1 MLVVYY
7 LALAKIKE
15 VKSVFSYGLLNDKDA
30 QQMDSIL
37 DSGLDAMLAQT
48 LADNSLILTIDGSH

>member
-1 MLVVYY
+1 MLVVCY